1 MSSRSVSGN
10 SSWSPSPNVLS
21 APRTMPTRPSS
32 SAADGCSAPTRRFAL
47 VTRSPTC
54 SLTLSVMGIASLA
67 FSLSLSRAIPRSL
80 TPLAS
85 AAERQGSGGPSG
97 LQNRQAGAALRLDG
111 SIPSPLRPS
120 ADKGVLE
127 PQTRP
132 LGPREDLGR
141 EAKRPRVG
149 EVNAVGAHD
158 LPVDDRRA
166 PAVGWAHAVVD
177 AHHVHLPPEGRRRA
191 PDEPPRDSG
200 DDLVGAVPRS
210 GASGQR
216 GPRALEGRSG
226 GRLKHEDDLRP
237 GARQPAK
244 NARQAVGD
252 EPGVPRVAGSKHL
265 PPGCP
270 YVDEHPVVGY
280 EPYVWIDLR
289 GHVAQHEPR
298 G

>member
-1 MSSRSVSGN
+1 MSSRRASRKPSV
-10 SSWSPSPNVLS
+10 SPSPKVFS
-21 APRTMPTRPSS
+21 APRTIPTRPSS
-32 SAADGCSAPTRRFAL
+32 SAADGCSTPTRRFAR

-54 SLTLSVMGIASLA
+54 SLTLSVMAFLPCYGSLVGHTRVFTA
-67 FSLSLSRAIPRSL
+67 
-80 TPLAS
+80 LAS
-85 AAERQGSGGPSG
+85 ASERQGSGGPSG

-166 PAVGWAHAVVD
+166 PAVGWAHDVVD

-244 NARQAVGD
+244 NARQAVVD
-252 EPGVPRVAGSKHL
+252 EPGVPRVAGFKHL

-270 YVDEHPVVGY
+270 YVDEHPAVGH

-289 GHVAQHEPR
+289 S
-298 G
+298 